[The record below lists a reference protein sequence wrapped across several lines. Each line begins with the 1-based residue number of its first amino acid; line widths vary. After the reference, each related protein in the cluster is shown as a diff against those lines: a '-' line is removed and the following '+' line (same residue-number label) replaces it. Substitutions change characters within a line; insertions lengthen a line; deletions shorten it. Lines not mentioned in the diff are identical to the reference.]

1 MAAVGSF
8 LWARS
13 QAGLWQLRI
22 DDIDPPRAAQ
32 GAVAAITACLDAHG
46 LGHDGAIDYQSSHS
60 QRYDAALQQL
70 TDQGDLFH
78 CVCTRATLA
87 ENGSCRGGCAEQ
99 SRPPDA
105 ETSLRIKVPEETVIN
120 IDDGVSRAETWQLGR
135 QLNNFIVRRRDGL
148 YAYQLAA
155 AVDDALPAIT
165 QVVRGKDL
173 LDSTP
178 RQIFIRQRLGLE
190 SPQYAHLPVVTNS
203 QGFKL
208 SKQTGAAAVD
218 LSRPEDNLRNAL
230 VALGQPM
237 PPATI
242 NNAAALIDWSIAHW
256 QPNRVPR

>member
-1 MAAVGSF
+1 M
-8 LWARS
+8 
-13 QAGLWQLRI
+13 
-22 DDIDPPRAAQ
+22 
-32 GAVAAITACLDAHG
+32 
-46 LGHDGAIDYQSSHS
+46 
-60 QRYDAALQQL
+60 
-70 TDQGDLFH
+70 
-78 CVCTRATLA
+78 
-87 ENGSCRGGCAEQ
+87 
-99 SRPPDA
+99 
-105 ETSLRIKVPEETVIN
+105 PEETVID
-120 IDDGVSRAETWQLGR
+120 IDDGVSGAETWQLGR

-178 RQIFIRQRLGLE
+178 RQIFIRQRLGLQ

-208 SKQTGAAAVD
+208 SKQTGAPAVD
-218 LSRPEDNLRNAL
+218 LSRPEDNLRTAL

-237 PPATI
+237 PPETI